1 MVAHEVGPLARQVKC
16 RSLPKRLRDWAG
28 VAARERQVHGLH
40 PDEVELHIEPVAVRA
55 AEERQ
60 LVLIGK
66 VHLAEQDRIPETARD
81 EVPDVAE
88 VPVGVEHAGISR
100 RGVLG
105 EEEGDGV
112 DAEARDSELEPEAQC
127 A

>member
-1 MVAHEVGPLARQVKC
+1 MFCIPMKSNCMLSPSPSGP
-16 RSLPKRLRDWAG
+16 PKN
-28 VAARERQVHGLH
+28 V
-40 PDEVELHIEPVAVRA
+40 I
-55 AEERQ
+55 
-60 LVLIGK
+60 LVLVGK
-66 VHLAEQDRIPETARD
+66 VDLAEQDGVPDAAGD

-88 VPVGVEHAGISR
+88 VLVGVERAGISR

-112 DAEARDSELEPEAQC
+112 DPEARDSELEPEAER